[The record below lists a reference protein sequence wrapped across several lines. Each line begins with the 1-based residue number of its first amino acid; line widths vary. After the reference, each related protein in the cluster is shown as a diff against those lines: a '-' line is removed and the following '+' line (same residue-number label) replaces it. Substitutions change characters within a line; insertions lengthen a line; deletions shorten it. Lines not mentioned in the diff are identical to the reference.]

1 MSQILKGFE
10 GPLFYLLLAAY
21 VLATLLYWGGALG
34 KKNGLSRAATW
45 VTVAG
50 LVINTVTVGVRMLI
64 AHRPPLANGYEF
76 ILTFCWGIVAVYLF
90 AEFRYRLRALG
101 SFVLPVPALLLL
113 FVEIAISPA
122 ERSST
127 AIMPALKSQWLT
139 IHVATAMLAYGAF
152 AVSFGLGVMYLLKE
166 RKIRVTGRVGGP
178 VPGAP
183 GDAERETMSAAE
195 SSATGSLLAG
205 SELSNG
211 ADEVNGGVLARFP
224 ALEVLDE
231 LAYKVVA
238 FGFPLLTLC
247 IITGAVWANYTW
259 GTYWSWDPKETWSLI
274 TWLVYAGYLHVRFTR
289 GWKGRPAAWLAVLGF
304 AAVLFTFFGVNY
316 FLPGLHSYANPGG

>member
-1 MSQILKGFE
+1 MSQGLERFE
-10 GPLFYLLLAAY
+10 PSLFYLLLAAY
-21 VLATLLYWGGALG
+21 GIATLLYWGGTLW
-34 KKNGLSRAATW
+34 KKSSLSRAATITA
-45 VTVAG
+45 VTG

-101 SFVLPVPALLLL
+101 SFVLPVPALLLF
-113 FVEIAISPA
+113 FVTIAISPA

-127 AIMPALKSQWLT
+127 VIMPALKSQWLT

-152 AVSFGLGVMYLLKE
+152 AVSFGLGIMYLLKQ
-166 RKIRVTGRVGGP
+166 RSDLLTRV
-178 VPGAP
+178 
-183 GDAERETMSAAE
+183 D
-195 SSATGSLLAG
+195 
-205 SELSNG
+205 LSNG
-211 ADEVNGGVLARFP
+211 GIISRFP
-224 ALEVLDE
+224 SLEVLDE

-274 TWLVYAGYLHVRFTR
+274 TWLVYAGYLHARFTR
-289 GWKGRPAAWLAVLGF
+289 GWKGKPAAWLAVLGF
-304 AAVLFTFFGVNY
+304 VAVLFTFFGVNY
-316 FLPGLHSYANPGG
+316 FLPGLHSYATPSG